1 MEIGSLSTSTV
12 KGVRDMEDEAIKLFF
27 SYSHK
32 DEILRNELV
41 NHLRIL
47 TREGVIAS
55 WDDRKILPGDEWDHQ
70 IHARLQA
77 ADIVLLLIS
86 VDFIETIA
94 SLPGFGLAPVGYLS

>member
-1 MEIGSLSTSTV
+1 
-12 KGVRDMEDEAIKLFF
+12 MEDEAIKLFF

-47 TREGVIAS
+47 TREGIIAS
-55 WDDRKILPGDEWDHQ
+55 WDDRKVLPGDEWDHQ
-70 IHARLQA
+70 IHAQLQA

-86 VDFIETIA
+86 VDFIASDYCNDVEVRIA
-94 SLPGFGLAPVGYLS
+94 RSEERRVGKEER